1 MLPERKESYLPGK
14 IRKKKKEKNVCI
26 MKEQFAD
33 ALQVLKKVGSTELC
47 WQISGLLDSKRL
59 HQVACTNHNVTDT

>member
-33 ALQVLKKVGSTELC
+33 ALQVLKKVEST
-47 WQISGLLDSKRL
+47 
-59 HQVACTNHNVTDT
+59 